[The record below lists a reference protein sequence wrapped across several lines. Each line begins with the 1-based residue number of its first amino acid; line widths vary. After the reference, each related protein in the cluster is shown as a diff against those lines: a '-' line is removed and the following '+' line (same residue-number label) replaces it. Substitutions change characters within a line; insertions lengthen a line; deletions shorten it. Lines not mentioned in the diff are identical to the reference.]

1 MSLAGIFDRVIVIGT
16 MVILCVLLAF
26 AAFTFERS
34 SQMDVSR
41 SNEVVFASSRL
52 INNFDALRFAAKQA
66 TLKDP
71 ALSTEDLSNRF
82 IITHTRVQNFKKGE
96 MQDETDPAIQKYIGQ
111 LDVVLKKISNTIEDP
126 NCDNVC
132 RGKIILSETQRA
144 KRIVIKLR
152 GRGLVLDSQMR
163 RSVDEFNASTI
174 SRIFIGSIAFMAF
187 TGVLAVYMTHKN
199 HALRAQQ
206 IQLTESQHRL
216 VEVGRYRAQFLAGMS
231 HEFRTPLNAIKG
243 FAQLITMLKADM
255 PREKLLEYINDIE
268 KSANDL
274 EDTTNSILDLSKVD
288 AGAFDLYER
297 EVDLVE
303 VIEDVKKQF
312 GVSSNSKRLV
322 LETPPNLTAYCDPT
336 AIKRCVQ
343 NIVSNALKFSPDD
356 TQIKIALKD
365 FPQGIKIAVTD
376 QGCGIPEEDIE
387 SVWKVYSRS
396 SYTRVSD
403 KQGSGLGLPIIKAL
417 IEAHG
422 GTVKLES
429 TVGVGTTVIVTLPPS
444 RKLATK
450 SALKD
455 VA

>member
-16 MVILCVLLAF
+16 MVSLCVLLAF

-41 SNEVVFASSRL
+41 SNEIVFASSRL

-66 TLKDP
+66 SLKDP
-71 ALSTEDLSNRF
+71 TLSAEDLSNRF

-96 MQDETDPAIQKYIGQ
+96 MQDETDPVIQKYIGQ
-111 LDVVLKKISNTIEDP
+111 LDVVLEKISQTIKDP
-126 NCDNVC
+126 SCDNVC
-132 RGKIILSETQRA
+132 RGEILLSETQRA

-152 GRGLVLDSQMR
+152 GRGLVLDSKMR
-163 RSVDEFNASTI
+163 RSVDEFNAATI

-187 TGVLAVYMTHKN
+187 TGLLAVYMTHKN
-199 HALRAQQ
+199 HVLRVQQ

-243 FAQLITMLKADM
+243 FAQLITILKADM
-255 PREKLLEYINDIE
+255 PREKLLEYITDIE

-274 EDTTNSILDLSKVD
+274 ENTTNSILDLSKVD

-303 VIEDVKKQF
+303 LIEDVKKQF

-322 LETPPNLTAYCDPT
+322 LETPLTVSAYCDPN

-365 FPQGIKIAVTD
+365 FPQGIKITVTD
-376 QGCGIPEEDIE
+376 QGCGIPKEDIE

-422 GTVKLES
+422 GTAKLES
-429 TVGVGTTVIVTLPPS
+429 TVKVGTTVTLTLPPS
-444 RKLATK
+444 RKYPAKKTLQN
-450 SALKD
+450 